1 MNNLAKTD
9 YQHAIKV
16 KEVLEKMFKDVIS
29 QIYCYGSKVTLQT
42 QDTDFDLL
50 ILTKTKIDWRLED
63 EISSAIFNYGI
74 ENDILFDTKYFSK
87 EEFETTYSFMPFI
100 KEVKSYGISI

>member
-1 MNNLAKTD
+1 MLTSAD

-16 KEVLEKMFKDVIS
+16 KAILQNKFNDLICH
-29 QIYCYGSKVTLQT
+29 IYCYGSKVSLQT

-50 ILTKTKIDWRLED
+50 IVTTNKIDWRLED
-63 EISSAIFNYGI
+63 EISSVIFSYGV
-74 ENDILFDTKYFSK
+74 ENDILFDTRYFSK